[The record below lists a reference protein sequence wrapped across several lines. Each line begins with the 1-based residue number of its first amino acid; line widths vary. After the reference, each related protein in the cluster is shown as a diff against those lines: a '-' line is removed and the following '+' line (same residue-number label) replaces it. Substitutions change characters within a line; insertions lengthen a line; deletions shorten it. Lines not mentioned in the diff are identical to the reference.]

1 MNPMLLEF
9 PTRFFTDRLLIRMP
23 QPGDGQAVFQAI
35 QASIAELK
43 PWMPFAQ
50 KEQSEQDVELNIREA
65 HMKFLQRE
73 DLRRLEESSHDQS

>member
-1 MNPMLLEF
+1 
-9 PTRFFTDRLLIRMP
+9 
-23 QPGDGQAVFQAI
+23 
-35 QASIAELK
+35 
-43 PWMPFAQ
+43 MPFAQ